1 MYSHEFPESMRP
13 VRGSRDV
20 ASEGPLMEP
29 DGRPLDSISAA
40 ALVLRVIDDIDQSSE
55 EERDE
60 LLCALL
66 SAAWGSI
73 GAQNH

>member
-1 MYSHEFPESMRP
+1 M
-13 VRGSRDV
+13 
-20 ASEGPLMEP
+20 MEP

-55 EERDE
+55 EQRDE

-66 SAAWGSI
+66 NAAWGSI